1 MKKLWS
7 LSAVAIVLAGCVNLK
22 TREELSETER
32 KQVAQEQT
40 MQQQKAQAET
50 RQQEYDEQIRVMSSR
65 LDNLTTTVQQLAQ
78 NKNESAAQEQKLRD
92 AQDQKIKA
100 LEEALVKQEAE
111 IQALQKAK
119 EEAAVPKK
127 DPLVEADEAFAKK
140 DWKQAIVG
148 YQQFRDKNP
157 KSKKYA
163 EVTMKMG
170 QSFQELGMKAEAKS
184 FYEEVVD
191 KYPSSKEAK
200 KAQSKL
206 KALKK

>member
-1 MKKLWS
+1 MKKIGSILVAS
-7 LSAVAIVLAGCVNLK
+7 LFLAGCVNLK
-22 TREELSETER
+22 TREELTER
-32 KQVAQEQT
+32 EQKQVIQEQN

-50 RQQEYDEQIRVMSSR
+50 RQQEYDEQIRVMNSR
-65 LDNLTTTVQQLAQ
+65 IDNLTTTVQQLAQ
-78 NKNESAAQEQKLRD
+78 SKGEAVAQEQKLRE

-100 LEEALVKQEAE
+100 LEEALVKQEEE
-111 IQALQKAK
+111 IKALHAAK
-119 EEAAVPKK
+119 EEAAVAKK
-127 DPLVEADEAFAKK
+127 DPLEDADEAFKKK

-148 YQQFRDKNP
+148 YQAYRDKNP

-191 KYPSSKEAK
+191 KYPSSGEAK
-200 KAQSKL
+200 KAKTKL
-206 KALKK
+206 KGLKK